1 MSLNFQETY
10 YGKKI
15 DTSNI
20 LNIEDASKLI
30 NNRKTIVVT
39 GVTGQDG
46 SHMVDFLL
54 KNTDYLIFGGVRRLS
69 VYNHENIKH
78 IKSDRFHL
86 INFDLT
92 DSHAISRTVEKLQP
106 DYFINFAAQSFVAS
120 SWDFARQTWQTNS
133 TAVLDILE
141 AIRLYKPSCRLYQA
155 GSSEEFGN
163 VQYTPQDENHPLK
176 PRSPYGAS
184 KAASRQLVKVYRE
197 SYGLYAVQG
206 YLFNHECLTEKTPI
220 IIKYKDSGLINI
232 LPISEIVPHRRNHLK
247 GKKYISTDNC
257 NYLIWDGGTWS
268 EILTRTAT
276 WNDENNDKDI
286 HRIMCRAGFYEAT
299 ADHISFVKGGMQ
311 IKTKDLSVNNELELK
326 PLPEK
331 NNISIVLDEE
341 AELLGLMTA
350 EGYISE
356 DGRGKFTNKDNDL
369 CERVK
374 FLWSKLSSGYTS
386 EYYSQSG
393 FTNRKDIKNINL
405 CGDSN
410 YLKLLRKNLY
420 TETGDKRIPIK
431 ILNSNLKTIQIYL
444 KAYND
449 GDGLKAS
456 NQKTEFQGFTTSS
469 YTLASGLCYLL
480 SLLKFR
486 FTLCPEE
493 RGDRLY
499 FKININSNNKNIS
512 NKGKHLIKSQNEVTK
527 ISKLQYS
534 GWLFDLETKSGT
546 FSAGI
551 GFSWVHNSP
560 RRGEEFV
567 TRKITK
573 NIARIYHA
581 IKNNEPFSPL
591 ELGNIEAKRDWSD
604 AEDFIEGVWMM
615 LNQDKYNNNYDGT
628 PKEYVFSSNET
639 HTIKEFAEKAFA
651 YAGISGEWIGEAEH
665 TIFINKDK
673 KTLIQINPKFYRPA
687 EVELL
692 LGDYNRARKELNWQ
706 PKISFDKLIEK
717 MVQWD
722 LSND

>member
-1 MSLNFQETY
+1 MDKEPNRKMNQNIKDTY

-20 LNIEDASKLI
+20 LNIEDASKII
-30 NNRKTIVVT
+30 NGRKTVVIT

-184 KAASRQLVKVYRE
+184 KAASRQLVKVYRD
-197 SYGLYAVQG
+197 SYNTYAIQG
-206 YLFNHECLTEKTPI
+206 WLFNHE
-220 IIKYKDSGLINI
+220 
-232 LPISEIVPHRRNHLK
+232 
-247 GKKYISTDNC
+247 
-257 NYLIWDGGTWS
+257 GT
-268 EILTRTAT
+268 
-276 WNDENNDKDI
+276 
-286 HRIMCRAGFYEAT
+286 
-299 ADHISFVKGGMQ
+299 
-311 IKTKDLSVNNELELK
+311 
-326 PLPEK
+326 
-331 NNISIVLDEE
+331 
-341 AELLGLMTA
+341 
-350 EGYISE
+350 
-356 DGRGKFTNKDNDL
+356 
-369 CERVK
+369 
-374 FLWSKLSSGYTS
+374 
-386 EYYSQSG
+386 
-393 FTNRKDIKNINL
+393 
-405 CGDSN
+405 
-410 YLKLLRKNLY
+410 
-420 TETGDKRIPIK
+420 
-431 ILNSNLKTIQIYL
+431 
-444 KAYND
+444 
-449 GDGLKAS
+449 
-456 NQKTEFQGFTTSS
+456 
-469 YTLASGLCYLL
+469 
-480 SLLKFR
+480 
-486 FTLCPEE
+486 
-493 RGDRLY
+493 
-499 FKININSNNKNIS
+499 
-512 NKGKHLIKSQNEVTK
+512 
-527 ISKLQYS
+527 
-534 GWLFDLETKSGT
+534 
-546 FSAGI
+546 
-551 GFSWVHNSP
+551 

-567 TRKITK
+567 TRKISK
-573 NIARIYHA
+573 NVARIYNA
-581 IKNNEPFSPL
+581 IKNNEDFQPL

-651 YAGISGEWIGEAEH
+651 WAGINGEWIGEKEH
-665 TIFINKDK
+665 QVYISKDK
-673 KTLIQINPKFYRPA
+673 KILIQINPKFYRPA

-692 LGDYNRARKELNWQ
+692 LGSSDRAKKELNWR

-717 MVQWD
+717 MVNWD
-722 LSND
+722 IENLKS

>member
-20 LNIEDASKLI
+20 LNIEDASKII
-30 NNRKTIVVT
+30 NGRKTVVIT

-197 SYGLYAVQG
+197 SYNTYAIQG
-206 YLFNHECLTEKTPI
+206 WLFNHE
-220 IIKYKDSGLINI
+220 
-232 LPISEIVPHRRNHLK
+232 
-247 GKKYISTDNC
+247 
-257 NYLIWDGGTWS
+257 GT
-268 EILTRTAT
+268 
-276 WNDENNDKDI
+276 
-286 HRIMCRAGFYEAT
+286 
-299 ADHISFVKGGMQ
+299 
-311 IKTKDLSVNNELELK
+311 
-326 PLPEK
+326 
-331 NNISIVLDEE
+331 
-341 AELLGLMTA
+341 
-350 EGYISE
+350 
-356 DGRGKFTNKDNDL
+356 
-369 CERVK
+369 
-374 FLWSKLSSGYTS
+374 
-386 EYYSQSG
+386 
-393 FTNRKDIKNINL
+393 
-405 CGDSN
+405 
-410 YLKLLRKNLY
+410 
-420 TETGDKRIPIK
+420 
-431 ILNSNLKTIQIYL
+431 
-444 KAYND
+444 
-449 GDGLKAS
+449 
-456 NQKTEFQGFTTSS
+456 
-469 YTLASGLCYLL
+469 
-480 SLLKFR
+480 
-486 FTLCPEE
+486 
-493 RGDRLY
+493 
-499 FKININSNNKNIS
+499 
-512 NKGKHLIKSQNEVTK
+512 
-527 ISKLQYS
+527 
-534 GWLFDLETKSGT
+534 
-546 FSAGI
+546 
-551 GFSWVHNSP
+551 

-573 NIARIYHA
+573 NVARIYNA
-581 IKNNEPFSPL
+581 IKENKEFKPL
-591 ELGNIEAKRDWSD
+591 ELGNIDAKRDWSD
-604 AEDFIEGVWMM
+604 AEDFVEGVWMM
-615 LNQDKYNNNYDGT
+615 LNQDKYNQNYDGI
-628 PKEYVFSSNET
+628 PKEYIFSSNET
-639 HTIKEFAEKAFA
+639 HTIREFAEKAFA
-651 YAGISGEWIGEAEH
+651 YAGISGEWIGEKEH
-665 TIFINKDK
+665 EVYLSKDK
-673 KTLIQINPKFYRPA
+673 KVLIQINPKFYRPA

-692 LGDYNRARKELNWQ
+692 LGDSNRARKELNWQ

>member
-20 LNIEDASKLI
+20 LNIEDASKII
-30 NNRKTIVVT
+30 NGRKTVVIT

-92 DSHAISRTVEKLQP
+92 DSHAISRTIEKLQP

-197 SYGLYAVQG
+197 SYNTYAIQG
-206 YLFNHECLTEKTPI
+206 WLFNHE
-220 IIKYKDSGLINI
+220 
-232 LPISEIVPHRRNHLK
+232 
-247 GKKYISTDNC
+247 
-257 NYLIWDGGTWS
+257 GT
-268 EILTRTAT
+268 
-276 WNDENNDKDI
+276 
-286 HRIMCRAGFYEAT
+286 
-299 ADHISFVKGGMQ
+299 
-311 IKTKDLSVNNELELK
+311 
-326 PLPEK
+326 
-331 NNISIVLDEE
+331 
-341 AELLGLMTA
+341 
-350 EGYISE
+350 
-356 DGRGKFTNKDNDL
+356 
-369 CERVK
+369 
-374 FLWSKLSSGYTS
+374 
-386 EYYSQSG
+386 
-393 FTNRKDIKNINL
+393 
-405 CGDSN
+405 
-410 YLKLLRKNLY
+410 
-420 TETGDKRIPIK
+420 
-431 ILNSNLKTIQIYL
+431 
-444 KAYND
+444 
-449 GDGLKAS
+449 
-456 NQKTEFQGFTTSS
+456 
-469 YTLASGLCYLL
+469 
-480 SLLKFR
+480 
-486 FTLCPEE
+486 
-493 RGDRLY
+493 
-499 FKININSNNKNIS
+499 
-512 NKGKHLIKSQNEVTK
+512 
-527 ISKLQYS
+527 
-534 GWLFDLETKSGT
+534 
-546 FSAGI
+546 
-551 GFSWVHNSP
+551 

-573 NIARIYHA
+573 NVARIYNA
-581 IKNNEPFSPL
+581 IKENKEFKPL
-591 ELGNIEAKRDWSD
+591 ELGNIDAKRDWSD
-604 AEDFIEGVWMM
+604 AEDFVEGVWMM
-615 LNQDKYNNNYDGT
+615 LNQDKYNQNYDGI
-628 PKEYVFSSNET
+628 PKEYIFSSNET
-639 HTIKEFAEKAFA
+639 HTIREFAEKAFSC
-651 YAGISGEWIGEAEH
+651 AGITGEWIGEKEH
-665 TIFINKDK
+665 EVYLSKEK
-673 KTLIQINPKFYRPA
+673 KVLIQINPKFYRPA

-692 LGDYNRARKELNWQ
+692 LGDSNRARKELNWQ